1 MPTISAPIPIPGT
14 QQMPTVPALR
24 VPITTAVN
32 SSTMPKAFSGPA
44 SPKPSLHMAGSD
56 NITQLASTLGVSGSN
71 NSAAIAAAISL
82 PIPALSS
89 SNSTSKD
96 NSNSGLRRLPTLG
109 NIKRL
114 TNENQAQQAKIQ
126 ELERYLWGLKEALI
140 IAREQVHSKDQEA
153 KQAEERK
160 AVEIHEL
167 GQHIQRCETTLS
179 TKTVECDNLK
189 NQLQHQSKEQVSKL
203 KHIRMLETEIRD
215 YRRMSIMSGG
225 TIAGD
230 RNSICRFSTDLSET
244 IGSSMIF
251 GGGVMSTYEE
261 IKQLKEENTQ
271 KEQQIEEL
279 MSSIEKM
286 KSDMARL
293 EEKQRSV
300 ATPLLPPPRPPRP
313 PSAHMM
319 LTAGSDACFPYI
331 PPPPHAAVPPPPSV
345 APPPPPT
352 VAPPPLPSQLVNS
365 VGYNIAEEHPKL
377 LARYQ
382 SLSRQHASASEYVE
396 ALEFENCQ
404 LKVEVEQ
411 LNASR
416 INNRNSTGSMDS
428 ADHNAAHPTAAV
440 SPSSATATALP
451 SQDSNPLSIERSSST
466 TSSSSLGSTVSAAS
480 TAITPIGSPTV
491 AGPTVSTKSLR
502 YSKDGMT
509 SMSPVEMS

>member
-14 QQMPTVPALR
+14 QQMPTIPALR
-24 VPITTAVN
+24 LPITTAVN
-32 SSTMPKAFSGPA
+32 SSTMPNASPA
-44 SPKPSLHMAGSD
+44 SPTSLQMAGGD

-71 NSAAIAAAISL
+71 SNAAIAAAISL

-89 SNSTSKD
+89 SNNMSND

-114 TNENQAQQAKIQ
+114 TNENQAQRAKIQ

-140 IAREQVHSKDQEA
+140 LAREQVHSKDQEA

-179 TKTVECDNLK
+179 AKTVECDNLK

-215 YRRMSIMSGG
+215 YRRMSIMSGNG
-225 TIAGD
+225 SATAGD
-230 RNSICRFSTDLSET
+230 RSSICRFSTDLSET
-244 IGSSMIF
+244 IGSSTIF
-251 GGGVMSTYEE
+251 GGGVLSTYEE
-261 IKQLKEENTQ
+261 IKQLKEENSQ

-286 KSDMARL
+286 KTDMARL
-293 EEKQRSV
+293 EEKRHV
-300 ATPLLPPPRPPRP
+300 LTPLSPPPRPPRP
-313 PSAHMM
+313 PSAMM
-319 LTAGSDACFPYI
+319 LTPGSDACFPYI
-331 PPPPHAAVPPPPSV
+331 PPPPHAVPPPPSV

-411 LNASR
+411 LSASR
-416 INNRNSTGSMDS
+416 YKNRSSTGTTS
-428 ADHNAAHPTAAV
+428 AAV
-440 SPSSATATALP
+440 SPSNATAPALP

-480 TAITPIGSPTV
+480 TAITPIGSPNV

-502 YSKDGMT
+502 FSKDGMT